1 MSKFGADTEDFTIGM
16 GKYGPC
22 HITKSGTEGRIAHCR
37 RNPATCKFCHEH
49 GVPQSEPDPFDLA
62 CSLLRT
68 HWDKQWLESDRLP
81 GDLRADEVWPADGLH
96 IVAIDQETRARTIL
110 VSFGENHA
118 AMGAISALAAVHNE
132 MIGRP
137 D

>member
-1 MSKFGADTEDFTIGM
+1 MSKFGTDTDEFTL
-16 GKYGPC
+16 GKTRWGIC
-22 HITKSGTEGRIAHCR
+22 HIIQTGVEGRLVHCR

-62 CSLLRT
+62 CNLLRT

-81 GDLRADEVWPADGLH
+81 GDLRADEMWPADGLH
-96 IVAIDQETRARTIL
+96 IVAIDQETRARAIL

-118 AMGAISALAAVHNE
+118 AMGGISALVAVHNE

>member
-1 MSKFGADTEDFTIGM
+1 MVTL
-16 GKYGPC
+16 GKTRWGIC
-22 HITKSGTEGRIAHCR
+22 HIIQTGAEGRLVHCR

-81 GDLRADEVWPADGLH
+81 GQGWWVGGTALLLGYDGPWEG
-96 IVAIDQETRARTIL
+96 AAAARF
-110 VSFGENHA
+110 VREQQQGVFDYWE
-118 AMGAISALAAVHNE
+118 
-132 MIGRP
+132 GR
-137 D
+137 